1 MTAVLIHGST
11 WKNDLLI
18 PHTYMCDL
26 DGSNL
31 KRGEIALLISAVS
44 FVATAA
50 GFDVSLQSQ
59 GIHK

>member
-1 MTAVLIHGST
+1 MVPHGKMTCC
-11 WKNDLLI
+11 WP
-18 PHTYMCDL
+18 PHTFMFDL

-44 FVATAA
+44 FIATAA

>member
-1 MTAVLIHGST
+1 
-11 WKNDLLI
+11 
-18 PHTYMCDL
+18 MCDL

-59 GIHK
+59 GIHKQLDIKTLQAVDN

>member
-1 MTAVLIHGST
+1 LTAA
-11 WKNDLLI
+11 WEDKN
-18 PHTYMCDL
+18 T
-26 DGSNL
+26 SNFPSGL

-44 FVATAA
+44 FIATAA